1 MKWYLADA
9 AWVDGEL
16 RRDVGVLVA
25 GETIVSVGAVD
36 ERLGE
41 VERLHRRML
50 LPGFVNAHSHAF
62 QRALRGHVQHASGED
77 SFWSWRE
84 RMYAL
89 ANALDPEAIEA
100 VSTLAFAEMVRAGFT
115 TVGEFH
121 YLHHQ
126 PDGTPYADPDEL
138 ARRVAHAAQKVGLR
152 IVLLRV
158 GYARAGYRAEP
169 NPRQRR
175 FIDADPG
182 SVLDAVSRLQ
192 SHGLTVG
199 LAPHSVRAVPRDWIR
214 AFADFDGVVHA
225 HVDEQPGE
233 IEQCLAE
240 HGRRPVHVLAE
251 AGLLHERFTAVHLTH
266 PDDGEIA
273 AMRGQVC
280 ACPTTELDLGDGF
293 LPAWKLDV
301 PVCLG
306 SDSHAAIDPF
316 AEMRSVEW
324 HSRALLGR
332 RNVLPHDG
340 PDGLA
345 SVLLRMGTENG
356 ARSLGVKAGRLA
368 AGTLAD
374 FVAIDLS
381 RLEFAATRVLPAV
394 VFNGSP
400 SAVTDAWVGGRH
412 VLRDGRVPGAERIA
426 LEAEAALRRLGLNH

>member
-1 MKWYLADA
+1 MPDA

-16 RRDVGVLVA
+16 RRDVGILVA

-41 VERLHRRML
+41 VERLHRRL
-50 LPGFVNAHSHAF
+50 VLPGFVNAHSHAF
-62 QRALRGHVQHASGED
+62 QRALRGHVQHAEGHD

-89 ANALDPEAIEA
+89 ATALDPEAIEA
-100 VSTLAFAEMVRAGFT
+100 VCTLAFAEMVRAGFT

-126 PDGTPYADPDEL
+126 PDGTPYDDPDEL
-138 ARRVAHAAQKVGLR
+138 ARRVAHAAQRVGLR
-152 IVLLRV
+152 MVLLRV
-158 GYARAGYRAEP
+158 AYARAGYRVDA

-175 FIDADPG
+175 FIDRSPDAA
-182 SVLDAVSRLQ
+182 LAAVSRLQ
-192 SHGLTVG
+192 GHGLTAG
-199 LAPHSVRAVPRDWIR
+199 LAPHSVRAVPRDWLH
-214 AFADFDGVVHA
+214 ALASFDGVVHA

-240 HGRRPVHVLAE
+240 HGRRPVHVLVE
-251 AGLLHERFTAVHLTH
+251 AGLVSERFTAVHLTH
-266 PDDGEIA
+266 PDDAEIA

-293 LPAWKLDV
+293 LPAWKLGV

-316 AEMRSVEW
+316 AEMRAVEW

-332 RNVLPHDG
+332 RNILPHDG
-340 PDGLA
+340 ADGLA
-345 SVLLRMGTENG
+345 SALLRMGTEHG
-356 ARSLGVKAGRLA
+356 ARSLGVNAGRLA
-368 AGTLAD
+368 AGALAD
-374 FVAIDLS
+374 FVAIDVS
-381 RLEFAATRVLPAV
+381 RLEFAASRLLPAV
-394 VFNGSP
+394 VFNGCP
-400 SAVTDAWVGGRH
+400 AAVTDAWVGGRH

-426 LEAEAALRRLGLNH
+426 HEAEAALRRLGLAG

>member
-1 MKWYLADA
+1 MKWFLPDA
-9 AWVDGEL
+9 VWVDGKL
-16 RRDVGVLVA
+16 HRDLGVLVA
-25 GETIVSVGAVD
+25 GETIVWVGAVD

-41 VERLHRRML
+41 VERLYRRVL

-62 QRALRGHVQHASGED
+62 QRALRGHVQHAEGED
-77 SFWSWRE
+77 SFWSWRK

-89 ANALDPEAIEA
+89 ASALNPEAVEA

-126 PDGTPYADPDEL
+126 PDGTPYDDPDEL
-138 ARRVAHAAQKVGLR
+138 ARRVAHAAQRVGLR

-158 GYARAGYRAEP
+158 AYARAGYLVDP
-169 NPRQRR
+169 DPTQRR
-175 FIDADPG
+175 FIDRSPDAA
-182 SVLDAVSRLQ
+182 LAAVSRLRG
-192 SHGLTVG
+192 HGLTAG
-199 LAPHSVRAVPRDWIR
+199 LAPHSVRAVPRDWLQ

-240 HGRRPVHVLAE
+240 HGLRPVHVFAE
-251 AGLLHERFTAVHLTH
+251 AGLLNERFTAVHLTH

-293 LPAWKLDV
+293 LPAWKLGV

-316 AEMRSVEW
+316 AEMRAVEW

-332 RNVLPHDG
+332 RNVLPHEG
-340 PDGLA
+340 ADGLA
-345 SVLLRMGTENG
+345 NTLLRMGTEHG
-356 ARSLGVKAGRLA
+356 ARSLGVNAGRLA
-368 AGTLAD
+368 AGALAD

-381 RLEFAATRVLPAV
+381 RLEFASSRLLPAI

-400 SAVTDAWVGGRH
+400 AAVTDAWVGGRH
-412 VLRDGRVPGAERIA
+412 VLRDGRVPGAERVA
-426 LEAEAALRRLGLNH
+426 NEAEAALRRAGLAG

>member
-1 MKWYLADA
+1 VKWFLPDA
-9 AWVDGEL
+9 VWVDGKL
-16 RRDVGVLVA
+16 HRDLGVLVA
-25 GETIVSVGAVD
+25 GETIVWVGAVD

-41 VERLHRRML
+41 VERLYRRVL

-62 QRALRGHVQHASGED
+62 QRALRGHVQHAEGED
-77 SFWSWRE
+77 SFWSWRK

-89 ANALDPEAIEA
+89 ASALNPEAVEA

-126 PDGTPYADPDEL
+126 PDGTPYDDPDEL
-138 ARRVAHAAQKVGLR
+138 ARRVAHAAQRVGLR

-158 GYARAGYRAEP
+158 AYARAGYLVDP
-169 NPRQRR
+169 DPTQRR
-175 FIDADPG
+175 FIDRSPDAA
-182 SVLDAVSRLQ
+182 LAAVSRLRG
-192 SHGLTVG
+192 HGLTAG
-199 LAPHSVRAVPRDWIR
+199 LAPHSVRAVPRDWLQ

-240 HGRRPVHVLAE
+240 HGLRPVHVFAE
-251 AGLLHERFTAVHLTH
+251 AGLLNERFTAVHLTH

-293 LPAWKLDV
+293 LPAWKLGV

-316 AEMRSVEW
+316 AEMRAVEW

-332 RNVLPHDG
+332 RNVLPHEG
-340 PDGLA
+340 ADGLA
-345 SVLLRMGTENG
+345 NTLLRMGTEHG
-356 ARSLGVKAGRLA
+356 ARSLGVNAGRLA
-368 AGTLAD
+368 AGALAD

-381 RLEFAATRVLPAV
+381 RLEFASSRLLPAI

-400 SAVTDAWVGGRH
+400 AAVTDAWVGGRH
-412 VLRDGRVPGAERIA
+412 VLRDGRVPGAERVA
-426 LEAEAALRRLGLNH
+426 NEAEAALRRAGLAG